1 MALTM
6 NSTSPL
12 RTASTGGQAAP
23 LPAELI
29 AVNEARRRQA
39 NAAYE
44 EAAAT
49 GSAQTGRILADKLA
63 ASRNLASD
71 FTNERLTGM
80 RQLGSMGMARN
91 PRFADRLRR
100 ELVRR
105 QTREQAS
112 MERQAAMQ
120 LANIEEIVAAA
131 RRARDR
137 QLLDVES
144 QEVLARTQLSNV
156 FNAPVYG
163 GV

>member
-1 MALTM
+1 M
-6 NSTSPL
+6 S
-12 RTASTGGQAAP
+12 
-23 LPAELI
+23 
-29 AVNEARRRQA
+29 
-39 NAAYE
+39 
-44 EAAAT
+44 
-49 GSAQTGRILADKLA
+49 
-63 ASRNLASD
+63 
-71 FTNERLTGM
+71 
-80 RQLGSMGMARN
+80 RN

-144 QEVLARTQLSNV
+144 QEVLARTQLANV

>member
-6 NSTSPL
+6 NSTSPI
-12 RTASTGGQAAP
+12 RTVSGGQAAP
-23 LPAELI
+23 LSAELI
-29 AVNEARRRQA
+29 AANEARRRQA
-39 NAAYE
+39 NVGYQ
-44 EAAAT
+44 EAAAS
-49 GSAQTGRILADKLA
+49 GSAQTGRVFADKIL

-71 FTNERLTGM
+71 YTNERLRGM
-80 RQLGSMGMARN
+80 RELGSMGMARN

-105 QTREQAS
+105 QSREQAE
-112 MERQAAMQ
+112 MERKAAQQAA
-120 LANIEEIVAAA
+120 NISEIVAAA

-144 QEVLARTQLSNV
+144 DEVLARTQLANV
-156 FNAPVYG
+156 FNAPVYR